1 MTDIKYFQ
9 LITGCPDEVDFPI
22 KKVSA
27 KLSRAMNSSTVL
39 KN

>member
-22 KKVSA
+22 KGLCETLTRHEFLDSFF
-27 KLSRAMNSSTVL
+27 